1 MPYFKEKYTK
11 NSTTVDKIGY
21 FEFQMKLVQCKD
33 LPNLEEDMA
42 LVLCECARI
51 ELQRELRLF

>member
-1 MPYFKEKYTK
+1 M
-11 NSTTVDKIGY
+11 DKIGY